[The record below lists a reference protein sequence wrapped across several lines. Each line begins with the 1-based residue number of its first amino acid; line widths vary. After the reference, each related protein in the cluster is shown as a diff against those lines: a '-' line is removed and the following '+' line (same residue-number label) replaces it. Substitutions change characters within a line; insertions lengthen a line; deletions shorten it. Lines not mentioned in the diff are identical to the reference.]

1 MATLTI
7 LEEALRGG
15 DQARLLEQRSRAQ
28 LQQAQQQ
35 VDKTIS
41 STPAFLRET
50 RKQHTGHVSET
61 RDIEAQL
68 DVLGDSLDNL
78 MRNSRAMIEE
88 TQRQNDKNKA
98 LQSLSALLQ
107 PYVQIADALNASDSL
122 TNLSFAELESCY
134 ALLQGAI
141 KVAKCHTHILGIKHV
156 FVELEERLDQIKVTM
171 KSLFLNMYE
180 IKRDCIVIKQ
190 SDAQQIAAVSKSL
203 ANIDLLTDIIDDLV
217 GQLQSHNVAVAIS
230 CATDCVEQQLGDQY
244 IIKWSTSTDNVT
256 DSELLEFDLDDID
269 TATDNEIDSMTDNL
283 DIGNAAARALRIYDV
298 LRLKLVG
305 EPYSR
310 ELAFALQSWFCNH
323 VLPSTVVLSSRRD
336 GGANSTTSSVSD
348 NPNDKLHTRVA
359 AVSAAARSIQSAI
372 RMRGV
377 PSFVLIVE
385 MDALEAKVGSECRA
399 QIILRTRTAIA
410 SFAQAAHDNS
420 EVLSCPLSS
429 TSYVPPEQ
437 RDKNYFS
444 PCLITR
450 TGLQIYEIFRSTR
463 ADAKQAGRGGSQG
476 IANVMNLAAVECLRK
491 YREDIPVQFMD
502 ELRSSLRL
510 KALYYTDCTLFLHA
524 LSSETEDGGPDTKA
538 FEEELQEVSNAANRA
553 MGSIRRTAERRLDE
567 NLNTACKNGSL
578 GTYGTLTRIQR
589 NSSLSAAFHSMKEV
603 ISVFAQFVPTEL
615 AEVAAGRL
623 LDRYLSKLCE
633 EIVKLPEISAE
644 ACEQI
649 DAILRDAGT
658 NVSALM
664 ELVKSMEQ
672 VRAECGGYPPP
683 SVVHM
688 RETLKR
694 ADTIRFILNS
704 RMEDIA
710 TSFRQGHYEGLI
722 TRQEVEHLI
731 VAIFED
737 TPLRATFI
745 ADLDVSLAK
754 ETGDWNNTDW

>member
-15 DQARLLEQRSRAQ
+15 EQARLLEQRCRDQ
-28 LQQAQQQ
+28 LEQAQQQ

-41 STPAFLRET
+41 ATPAFLRTTREQHEGHLSDTRAIET
-50 RKQHTGHVSET
+50 
-61 RDIEAQL
+61 QL
-68 DVLGDSLDNL
+68 DTLGDSLDDL
-78 MRNSRAMIEE
+78 MSNSRAMIEE
-88 TQRQNDKNKA
+88 TQRQNEKNKA
-98 LQSLSALLQ
+98 LKSLSVLLK
-107 PYVQIADALNASDSL
+107 PYAQVAEALNASDNL
-122 TNLSFAELESCY
+122 TNLAFDELENCY
-134 ALLQGAI
+134 ALLQGAV
-141 KVAKCHTHILGIKHV
+141 KVVKSHTHIHGIKHV
-156 FVELEERLDQIKVTM
+156 FSELEERLDQIKITM

-180 IKRDCIVIKQ
+180 IKSDCIIVKQ
-190 SDAQQIAAVSKSL
+190 SDTQQIASVSKSL
-203 ANIDLLTDIIDDLV
+203 ANIDLLKDIIDDLV
-217 GQLQSHNVAVAIS
+217 KQLISHNVAVSIS
-230 CATDCVEQQLGDQY
+230 CATTCVEQQVGEQY
-244 IIKWSTSTDNVT
+244 VINWSASADNVA

-269 TATDNEIDSMTDNL
+269 TATDNEIDAMTDNL

-305 EPYSR
+305 ESYSR

-336 GGANSTTSSVSD
+336 AQVPENSVSNST
-348 NPNDKLHTRVA
+348 NNKLHSRVA
-359 AVSAAARSIQSAI
+359 AVSAAARAIQSAI
-372 RMRGV
+372 RVRGV

-399 QIILRTRTAIA
+399 QVILKTRTAIA
-410 SFAQAAHDNS
+410 SFSLAAHDNN

-429 TSYVPPEQ
+429 TKYVPPEQ
-437 RDKNYFS
+437 RDKTYFS
-444 PCLITR
+444 PCLVTR
-450 TGLQIYEIFRSTR
+450 TGLQIYEIFRATR
-463 ADAKQAGRGGSQG
+463 ADALQAVRGGSQG

-510 KALYYTDCTLFLHA
+510 KALYYTDCTLFLHI
-524 LSSETEDGGPDTKA
+524 LHLDVGDGSPDSKA
-538 FEEELQEVSNAANRA
+538 FEEELQEISNAANRA

-623 LDRYLSKLCE
+623 LDRYLSKLCD
-633 EIVKLPEISAE
+633 EIVKLPDISAE

-649 DAILRDAGT
+649 DAILRDANA
-658 NVSALM
+658 NVGALM
-664 ELVKSMEQ
+664 DLVSSMEK
-672 VRAECGGYPPP
+672 VRAESGGYPPQ
-683 SVVHM
+683 SVLRM
-688 RETLKR
+688 RQSLKR
-694 ADTIRFILNS
+694 ADTIRAILNS

-710 TSFRQGHYEGLI
+710 TAFRLGQYEGLI
-722 TRQEVEHLI
+722 SRQEVEHFI
-731 VAIFED
+731 VSIFED

-745 ADLDVSLAK
+745 AELDVGLTT
-754 ETGDWNNTDW
+754 ETADWSNSDW